1 MAKKVGEG
9 KVDTIIRVSD
19 VVDRIMFGDVV
30 ADILSNCAAVKA
42 NDYLQLR
49 VAHKGKE
56 GQQKSAG
63 IFQVEGVVYNVK
75 ERECFASAG
84 GLLYRFPMSDV
95 NVGSNVVMTLVKKNK
110 RTRS

>member
-1 MAKKVGEG
+1 MAKEVGEG

-30 ADILSNCAAVKA
+30 ADILSNCVAVKA

-49 VAHKGKE
+49 V
-56 GQQKSAG
+56 
-63 IFQVEGVVYNVK
+63 
-75 ERECFASAG
+75 ASAG

-95 NVGSNVVMTLVKKNK
+95 NVGSTVVMTLVKKNK